1 MFLSQLA
8 AKQML
13 CQEAVNGIRG
23 IIINISS
30 MSAVVSSVNRGEYCV
45 SKAGISMLTR
55 LYADRLAGEQIYV
68 YEVRP
73 GIIATDMTSVVRE
86 KYDSL
91 F

>member
-1 MFLSQLA
+1 
-8 AKQML
+8 
-13 CQEAVNGIRG
+13 
-23 IIINISS
+23 
-30 MSAVVSSVNRGEYCV
+30 MSAVVSSVNRENTVYPRP
-45 SKAGISMLTR
+45 GISMLTR

-91 F
+91 FKQGICPIAR